1 MTLNRFFEIIRV
13 GEIYLGNWPK
23 QKVLN
28 CLFLENKIIFYTQL
42 AIKLLPV
49 FVMLAMCLSLFH
61 PVYFKWPMTATFVLF
76 ALGLP
81 AQGLYWLG
89 KRSETFLPN
98 KILPWYLAI
107 QEKLKRPQAKSNVLS
122 FRPKYNDLALLLKQA
137 FENGGDDF
145 LQKHELI

>member
-1 MTLNRFFEIIRV
+1 MNRFFELIRE
-13 GEIYLGNWPK
+13 GEVYLGNWPK
-23 QKVLN
+23 QKILN

-49 FVMLAMCLSLFH
+49 FVMLAMCLSLLH
-61 PVYFKWPMTATFVLF
+61 PVYFTWPITATFSLF

-107 QEKLKRPQAKSNVLS
+107 QEKLNCSQVKNKVLS
-122 FRPKYNDLALLLKQA
+122 FRPKYCDLALLLKSA